1 VFPSWLRVLVV
12 LRGARTPI
20 CGGMAL
26 ATNAKTQD
34 TKLRM
39 GLAGL
44 GAASTHILRALDAYE
59 NIVVTAAC
67 DVREDALAAFRATRG
82 GQTYSSVEQMAGSD
96 EVDAVYVATP
106 NYLHGEHVMQA
117 IANRKDVI
125 VEKPIAV
132 TLEECDRM
140 IKGAAD
146 AGVRVLAGHTH
157 SFDAPIAAM
166 ARLIHEDGL
175 IGDLYMLHNAYYTD
189 WMYRGRVPDELDT
202 PRGGGVVFRQGP
214 HGIDVIRQLAGQKA
228 TRVTARTSQLDPQHA
243 THGSYTAMIE
253 FGPKVVATV
262 TFSGYGYFDSS
273 ELTWGRG
280 ELGCPRPTGTSSE
293 NRRRVLG
300 FKTAEEETAYKN
312 SVRFTGPEA
321 ENWLSV
327 LDCDEEI
334 RTHPFYGLTIASGS
348 KGDLRQSEHGVY
360 FYGNDGRVE
369 IPVAKA
375 ALEREAELDVLYK
388 AWRDGVPLAGHDAV
402 WARDTLEICL
412 AIIESSDTGR
422 AVDLQ

>member
-1 VFPSWLRVLVV
+1 
-12 LRGARTPI
+12 
-20 CGGMAL
+20 L
-26 ATNAKTQD
+26 ASNEKTQG

-44 GAASTHILRALDAYE
+44 GAASTHILRALDSSG

-67 DVREDALAAFRATRG
+67 DVREDALAAFRATRPG
-82 GQTYSSVEQMAGSD
+82 LAFSSVAEMAGSD

-106 NYLHGEHVMQA
+106 NYLHCEHVMEA
-117 IANRKDVI
+117 IARGKDVI

-140 IKGAAD
+140 VKAAAD

-166 ARLIHEDGL
+166 TRLIHEEGL
-175 IGDLYMLHNAYYTD
+175 IGDLYMLHNSYYTD
-189 WMYRGRVPDELDT
+189 WMYRGRVADELDT

-228 TRVTARTSQLDPQHA
+228 TRVTARTSQLDPRHP

-262 TFSGYGYFDSS
+262 TFSGYAFFDSS

-280 ELGCPRPTGTSSE
+280 ELGCPRPAGTSSE
-293 NRRRVLG
+293 NRRRILG
-300 FKTAEEETAYKN
+300 FKSAAEETAYKN

-327 LDCDEEI
+327 LDCRDEV
-334 RTHPFYGLTIASGS
+334 RTHPFYGLTIVSGS
-348 KGDLRQSEHGVY
+348 KGDLRQSEHGLY
-360 FYGNDGRVE
+360 FYGDEGRVE

-388 AWRDGVPLAGHDAV
+388 AWRDGVPLAGHDAA

-412 AIIESSDTGR
+412 AIIESSDSGR

>member
-1 VFPSWLRVLVV
+1 
-12 LRGARTPI
+12 
-20 CGGMAL
+20 MAL
-26 ATNAKTQD
+26 ATNAKTQG

-44 GAASTHILRALDAYE
+44 GAASTHILRALDSYD

-67 DVREDALAAFRATRG
+67 DVREEALAAFRATRG
-82 GQTYSSVEQMAGSD
+82 GETYSSVEQMAGSG

-106 NYLHGEHVMQA
+106 NYLHCEHVMQA
-117 IANRKDVI
+117 IAHGKDVI

-132 TLEECDRM
+132 SLEECDRM
-140 IKGAAD
+140 IKAAAD

-189 WMYRGRVPDELDT
+189 WLYRGRVADELDT
-202 PRGGGVVFRQGP
+202 ARGGGVVFRQGP

-228 TRVTARTSQLDPQHA
+228 TRVTARTTELDPRHP

-262 TFSGYGYFDSS
+262 TFSGYSFFDSS

-280 ELGCPRPTGTSSE
+280 ELGCPRPAGTNSV

-321 ENWLSV
+321 ENWLAV
-327 LDCDEEI
+327 LDCEEEV
-334 RTHPFYGLTIASGS
+334 RAHPFYGLTIVSGS
-348 KGDLRQSEHGVY
+348 KGDLRQSEHGLY
-360 FYGNDGRVE
+360 FYGDGGREE
-369 IPVAKA
+369 IPVPTA

-388 AWRDGVPLAGHDAV
+388 AWRDDVPLAGHDAV

>member
-1 VFPSWLRVLVV
+1 
-12 LRGARTPI
+12 
-20 CGGMAL
+20 MAL
-26 ATNAKTQD
+26 ASNAKTPD
-34 TKLRM
+34 SKLRM

-44 GAASTHILRALDAYE
+44 GAASTHILRALDAYD

-67 DVREDALAAFRATRG
+67 DVREDALAAFRATRPG
-82 GQTYSSVEQMAGSD
+82 LAFSSVEEMAASE

-106 NYLHGEHVMQA
+106 NYLHCEHVLQA
-117 IANRKDVI
+117 VEHGKDVI

-132 TLEECDRM
+132 SLEECDRM
-140 IKGAAD
+140 IKAAAD

-166 ARLIHEDGL
+166 TKLIHEDRL
-175 IGDLYMLHNAYYTD
+175 IGDLYMLHNANYTD

-214 HGIDVIRQLAGQKA
+214 HGIDVIRQLAGQRA
-228 TRVTARTSQLDPQHA
+228 TRVTARTSQLDPRHP

-253 FGPKVVATV
+253 FGPRVVATV
-262 TFSGYGYFDSS
+262 TFSGYSFFDSA
-273 ELTWGRG
+273 ELLWGRG
-280 ELGCPRPTGTSSE
+280 ELGCPRPLGTNSE

-300 FKTAEEETAYKN
+300 FKSAAEETAYKN

-321 ENWLSV
+321 EKWLAV
-327 LDCDEEI
+327 LDCNEEI
-334 RTHPFYGLTIASGS
+334 RTHPFYGLTIVSGS
-348 KGDLRQSEHGVY
+348 KGDLRQSEHGLY
-360 FYGNDGRVE
+360 FYGDDGRVE

-388 AWRDGVPLAGHDAV
+388 AWRDGVPLPGHDAV

-412 AIIESSDTGR
+412 AVIESSDTGR

>member
-1 VFPSWLRVLVV
+1 
-12 LRGARTPI
+12 
-20 CGGMAL
+20 MDM
-26 ATNAKTQD
+26 ATNVKRQC

-44 GAASTHILRALDAYE
+44 GAASTHILRALDAYDD
-59 NIVVTAAC
+59 IVVTAAC
-67 DVREDALAAFRATRG
+67 DVREDAVAAFRATRSG
-82 GQTYSSVEQMAGSD
+82 LTYSSVEQMAESD
-96 EVDAVYVATP
+96 EVDAIYVATP
-106 NYLHGEHVMQA
+106 NYLHCDHVMQA
-117 IANRKDVI
+117 IANGKDVI

-140 IKGAAD
+140 IKAAAD

-166 ARLIHEDGL
+166 AKLIHEDGL
-175 IGDLYMLHNAYYTD
+175 IGDLYMLHNSYYTD
-189 WMYRGRVPDELDT
+189 WLYRGRVPDELDT

-214 HGIDVIRQLAGQKA
+214 HGIDVIRQLAGQRA
-228 TRVTARTSQLDPQHA
+228 TRVLARTSQLDVQHP

-253 FGPKVVATV
+253 FGPNVVATV
-262 TFSGYGYFDSS
+262 TFSGYAYFDSA

-280 ELGCPRPTGTSSE
+280 ELGAPRPLGTNSD
-293 NRRRVLG
+293 NRRRILG
-300 FKTAEEETAYKN
+300 FKTVEEETAYKN

-321 ENWLSV
+321 ENWLAV

-334 RTHPFYGLTIASGS
+334 RTHPFYGLTIVSGS
-348 KGDLRQSEHGVY
+348 KGDLRQSEHGLY
-360 FYGNDGRVE
+360 FYGDNGRQE

-388 AWRDGVPLAGHDAV
+388 AWRDDVPLPGHDAV

-412 AIIESSDTGR
+412 AIIESSDTGQ
-422 AVDLQ
+422 AVDLH

>member
-1 VFPSWLRVLVV
+1 MFPSWLRVLVV
-12 LRGARTPI
+12 LRGAHAPI

-44 GAASTHILRALDAYE
+44 GAASTHILRALDAYD

-67 DVREDALAAFRATRG
+67 DVREDALAAYRASRPG
-82 GQTYSSVEQMAGSD
+82 LTYSSVAQMAESD
-96 EVDAVYVATP
+96 EVDAIYVATP
-106 NYLHGEHVMQA
+106 NYLHCEHVMQA
-117 IANRKDVI
+117 IANGKDVI

-166 ARLIHEDGL
+166 AKLIHEDGL
-175 IGDLYMLHNAYYTD
+175 IGDLYMLHNSNYTD

-214 HGIDVIRQLAGQKA
+214 HGIDIIRQLAGQKA
-228 TRVTARTSQLDPQHA
+228 TRVTARTSQLDPQHP

-262 TFSGYGYFDSS
+262 TFSGYSYFDSA
-273 ELTWGRG
+273 ELLWVRG
-280 ELGCPRPTGTSSE
+280 ELG
-293 NRRRVLG
+293 
-300 FKTAEEETAYKN
+300 
-312 SVRFTGPEA
+312 
-321 ENWLSV
+321 
-327 LDCDEEI
+327 
-334 RTHPFYGLTIASGS
+334 
-348 KGDLRQSEHGVY
+348 
-360 FYGNDGRVE
+360 
-369 IPVAKA
+369 
-375 ALEREAELDVLYK
+375 
-388 AWRDGVPLAGHDAV
+388 
-402 WARDTLEICL
+402 
-412 AIIESSDTGR
+412 
-422 AVDLQ
+422 

>member
-1 VFPSWLRVLVV
+1 
-12 LRGARTPI
+12 
-20 CGGMAL
+20 MAL
-26 ATNAKTQD
+26 ASNEKMQD

-44 GAASTHILRALDAYE
+44 GAASTHILRALDSYD

-67 DVREDALAAFRATRG
+67 DVREDALAAFRATRAG
-82 GQTYSSVEQMAGSD
+82 LTFSSVAEMAGSD

-106 NYLHGEHVMQA
+106 NYLHCEQVIEA
-117 IANRKDVI
+117 IARGKDVI

-140 IKGAAD
+140 VKAAAD
-146 AGVRVLAGHTH
+146 VGVRVLAGHTH

-166 ARLIHEDGL
+166 TRLIHEEGL
-175 IGDLYMLHNAYYTD
+175 IGDLYMLHNSYYTD

-228 TRVTARTSQLDPQHA
+228 TRVTARTSQLDPQHP

-262 TFSGYGYFDSS
+262 TFSGYGFFDSS

-280 ELGCPRPTGTSSE
+280 ELGCPRPAGTNSE
-293 NRRRVLG
+293 NRRRILG
-300 FKTAEEETAYKN
+300 FKSAAEETAYKN

-321 ENWLSV
+321 ENWLAV
-327 LDCDEEI
+327 LDCSEEI
-334 RTHPFYGLTIASGS
+334 RTHPFYGLTIVSGS
-348 KGDLRQSEHGVY
+348 KGDLRQSEHGLY
-360 FYGNDGRVE
+360 FYGDDGRVE
-369 IPVAKA
+369 IPVAKS
-375 ALEREAELDVLYK
+375 ALERDAELDVLYK

-412 AIIESSDTGR
+412 AIIESSDSGR

>member
-1 VFPSWLRVLVV
+1 
-12 LRGARTPI
+12 
-20 CGGMAL
+20 MAL
-26 ATNAKTQD
+26 ASNEKMQD

-44 GAASTHILRALDAYE
+44 GAASTHILRALDSYD

-67 DVREDALAAFRATRG
+67 DVREDALAAFRATRAG
-82 GQTYSSVEQMAGSD
+82 LTFSSVAEMAGSD

-106 NYLHGEHVMQA
+106 NYLHCEHVMEA
-117 IANRKDVI
+117 IARGKDVI

-140 IKGAAD
+140 VKAAAD
-146 AGVRVLAGHTH
+146 VEVRVLAGHTH

-166 ARLIHEDGL
+166 TRLIHEEGL
-175 IGDLYMLHNAYYTD
+175 IGDLYMLHNSYYTD

-228 TRVTARTSQLDPQHA
+228 TRVTARTSQLDPRHP
-243 THGSYTAMIE
+243 TYGSYTAMIE

-262 TFSGYGYFDSS
+262 TFSGYGFFDSS

-280 ELGCPRPTGTSSE
+280 ELGCPRPAGTNSE
-293 NRRRVLG
+293 NRRRILG
-300 FKTAEEETAYKN
+300 FKSAAEETAYKN

-321 ENWLSV
+321 ENWLAV
-327 LDCDEEI
+327 LDCSEEI
-334 RTHPFYGLTIASGS
+334 RTHPFYGLTIVSGS
-348 KGDLRQSEHGVY
+348 KGDLRQSEHGLY
-360 FYGNDGRVE
+360 FYGDDGRVE
-369 IPVAKA
+369 IPVAKS
-375 ALEREAELDVLYK
+375 ALERDAELDVLYK

-412 AIIESSDTGR
+412 AIIESSDSGR